1 MPLEKIV
8 EAHNLLEGRKTKG
21 GIVITL

>member
-21 GIVITL
+21 GLVITL